1 MLPAKTRFSL
11 MKYVF
16 SSHFNGFRFSV
27 QHANL
32 RYEKLSSACAIIF
45 KFFAWWCYAKH
56 RSVFFSQIIANNWCC
71 TCANYKISRFAIV
84 KWKER
89 KKKIEFILRISKNNN
104 RKEKNYFSKNC
115 FTTSTLNKNLKKKK
129 IFHHHSMNQNKYD
142 FSFHI
147 SEPSRRVLYFIYS
160 RMLFV

>member
-1 MLPAKTRFSL
+1 MISFARKFLFLSCWKLPQNVNKSFMLPAKTRFSL

-16 SSHFNGFRFSV
+16 SSHFNGFRFSL

-89 KKKIEFILRISKNNN
+89 KQKRLNLFWEFPK
-104 RKEKNYFSKNC
+104 
-115 FTTSTLNKNLKKKK
+115 TTIAKKK
-129 IFHHHSMNQNKYD
+129 ITSLK
-142 FSFHI
+142 I
-147 SEPSRRVLYFIYS
+147 VLQLPHWIKI
-160 RMLFV
+160 